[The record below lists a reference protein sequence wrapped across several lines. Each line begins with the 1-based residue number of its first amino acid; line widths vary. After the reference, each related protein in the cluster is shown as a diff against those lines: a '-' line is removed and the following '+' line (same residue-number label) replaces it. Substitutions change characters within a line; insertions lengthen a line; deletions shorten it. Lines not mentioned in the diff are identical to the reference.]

1 MNNNK
6 IWKIVGI
13 LLVAYI
19 IIWLWPVAFH
29 RPFFNG
35 NDGRSYPPYPA
46 GMTKPSIIVTE
57 PASDSP
63 NPNFGGDGYEDPVG
77 ETPYDPSNPDPIAP
91 PHSADEPGDQMVA
104 CTMEAKAC
112 PDGSYVGRQGPN
124 CEFAPCPG
132 N

>member
-1 MNNNK
+1 MENNK

-13 LLVAYI
+13 IVVAYI
-19 IIWLWPVAFH
+19 IIWFWPVAFH

-35 NDGRSYPPYPA
+35 NDGRNVYPSYPPV
-46 GMTKPSIIVTE
+46 IIETGE
-57 PASDSP
+57 PPIPYSP
-63 NPNFGGDGYEDPVG
+63 NPNFGGDGYEDPV
-77 ETPYDPSNPDPIAP
+77 ETPYDPNNPDPIAP
-91 PHSADEPGDQMVA
+91 PHSSDEPNDPVA